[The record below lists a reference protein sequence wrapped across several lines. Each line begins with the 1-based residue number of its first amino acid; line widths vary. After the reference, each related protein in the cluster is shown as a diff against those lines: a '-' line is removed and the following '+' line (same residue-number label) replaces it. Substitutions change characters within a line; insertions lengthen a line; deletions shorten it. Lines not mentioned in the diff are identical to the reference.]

1 MGTLGTSAA
10 LLPGD
15 KVPGTAADWEEL
27 EKGVGLVRA
36 HVTIGCSPGLAL
48 ALLHMCERTE
58 TGCRVDHFYP
68 S

>member
-27 EKGVGLVRA
+27 EKGVGPVRA
-36 HVTIGCSPGLAL
+36 QVTIGCSSGL